1 MLYSIE
7 NKCLKITVDTLG
19 AQLQSIQ
26 SKKTEREYLWQGD
39 SAYWTGRAYN
49 LFPTI
54 GRMYKNTYSYQGK
67 KYKLR
72 NHGVARYNV
81 FKCVDRTATKL
92 VFLLTE
98 NEDTL
103 QEYPFRFRF
112 YVTFTL
118 KDNQVCVRYDVQ
130 NSDDK
135 PLICAVGGHPGI
147 NVPFDGGTFEDYY
160 FQFDQTTN
168 VEQRILSENKFM
180 SGAAEPYPLRSGNK
194 IPLRHPLF
202 DNDAIILAN
211 TCRCIHLK
219 NTLNKTSVTVR
230 YDDFKYL
237 GLWHMPMTDAPYVC
251 IEPWTALPATEGIT
265 DDLQTKADMQH
276 INPNESY
283 AASYSIQINEQ

>member
-7 NKCLKITVDTLG
+7 NNHIKITVDTLG
-19 AQLQSIQ
+19 AQLQSLQ
-26 SKKTEREYLWQGD
+26 SKSSGIEYLWQGD
-39 SAYWTGRAYN
+39 SAYWTGRSYN

-54 GRMYKNTYSYQGK
+54 GRMYKNKYRYQGK
-67 KYKLR
+67 EYKLR

-112 YVTFTL
+112 YVTFILENSQL
-118 KDNQVCVRYDVQ
+118 KVRYEVQ
-130 NSDDK
+130 NPDDK

-147 NVPFDGGTFEDYY
+147 NVPFDGGCFEDYY
-160 FQFDQTTN
+160 CQFDEITN
-168 VEQRILSENKFM
+168 VEQRTLSENKFM
-180 SGAAEPYPLRSGNK
+180 SGVSEPYPLRSGGK

-202 DNDAIILAN
+202 DNDAVILAQ

-219 NTLNKTSVTVR
+219 SNVTKKFVTVR

-237 GLWHMPMTDAPYVC
+237 GLWHMPLTDAPYVC
-251 IEPWTALPATEGIT
+251 IEPWTALPANEGMK
-265 DDLQTKADMQH
+265 DNLESKEDMAH
-276 INPNESY
+276 IKPGESY
-283 AASYSIQINEQ
+283 AASYTIEIHE